1 MRVFAIGIE
10 HSRDAP
16 IKRLQGRDTGKL
28 DRPAVFG
35 RQRQDSA
42 AVVTDGASRS
52 DFGTVFPRWATA
64 SRSVVSLAPSASTIG
79 SANRLS
85 QDTTQLRNRT
95 GIQADPTRI
104 VPTQMAMGGTLPISP
119 L

>member
-1 MRVFAIGIE
+1 MKRMMRVWPEDLCLRSAQSFVPLQLPSSPLRVFAIGIE

-42 AVVTDGASRS
+42 AVVTGGASRS

-85 QDTTQLRNRT
+85 
-95 GIQADPTRI
+95 
-104 VPTQMAMGGTLPISP
+104 
-119 L
+119 